1 MFEAVEMTSLTAAD
15 DVVAAAVVV
24 DVVEEDGTVDVG
36 ADVEVFLSA
45 YSMQVQRPLFCGS
58 DVSIFTT

>member
-1 MFEAVEMTSLTAAD
+1 MFEAVEMTSLTVAD

-45 YSMQVQRPLFCGS
+45 YSMQVQRPLF
-58 DVSIFTT
+58 